1 MIGDQPTGTIDGV
14 VISAVAHEG
23 LSVTVRGCRG
33 RLAVLDENGQVVAD
47 GDDLA
52 AEVEAVAINAYRNML
67 KGQGHLRVLSAP
79 LQKCGRA
86 A

>member
-23 LSVTVRGCRG
+23 LSVMVRGGRG

-52 AEVEAVAINAYRNML
+52 LEVEAVAINAYRNLL

-79 LQKCGRA
+79 LQAHGRPA
-86 A
+86 